1 MGTLDIQH
9 RIILKRLNYYKRLQ
23 TKQEEAIKKI
33 IRNQHTNSWTTIT
46 KLIVT
51 GIGLKDEDLI
61 QQSKNNIK
69 KAVTIKMKQTI
80 KQSVEEK
87 SKYTFLTTNK
97 YLNNSVETDYLSTLT
112 RNQARALFSA
122 RTRMT
127 KAKANY
133 KNMHATQ
140 TCRGC
145 GLADETQHNI
155 LENCA
160 SLHKDDETTVP
171 LQDLFDHGN
180 KHKTANT
187 QGSSTEP
194 DEKKV
199 GLLLNHIGE
208 EGLDIYDTFTFL
220 PARPNPIQGQPA
232 LPMEDP
238 NHSET
243 VLEKYADYLGRR
255 DPQLMLREKFWF
267 HLKREPSQTL
277 ESWVLVIKKLAAE
290 CKFPATYMNQAVRDK
305 LTFSCT
311 DEATKS
317 KLYDVGSGLTLDRA
331 IEILYQ
337 KETTKYELQESKS
350 AHIDVVKSKA
360 KKKTS
365 QGSQS
370 KPAPKQYKSG
380 TQGDKV
386 ECGYCGGN
394 HPKCKK
400 NCPAANHKFNE
411 RCNIKGHFAKKC
423 RTSPAR
429 VAQIAERKRKD
440 DSEDEGSQASRAKYT
455 KRRPVSRLRK
465 KW

>member
-1 MGTLDIQH
+1 MTNNI
-9 RIILKRLNYYKRLQ
+9 RI
-23 TKQEEAIKKI
+23 A
-33 IRNQHTNSWTTIT
+33 TNSV
-46 KLIVT
+46 KPP
-51 GIGLKDEDLI
+51 E
-61 QQSKNNIK
+61 S
-69 KAVTIKMKQTI
+69 MKI
-80 KQSVEEK
+80 ERGNPSHSCSLWKRK
-87 SKYTFLTTNK
+87 FDI
-97 YLNNSVETDYLSTLT
+97 YL
-112 RNQARALFSA
+112 RA
-122 RTRMT
+122 T
-127 KAKANY
+127 
-133 KNMHATQ
+133 
-140 TCRGC
+140 
-145 GLADETQHNI
+145 
-155 LENCA
+155 
-160 SLHKDDETTVP
+160 
-171 LQDLFDHGN
+171 
-180 KHKTANT
+180 
-187 QGSSTEP
+187 GSSTEP

-232 LPMEDP
+232 LPTEDP
-238 NHSET
+238 NHYET
-243 VLEKYADYLGRR
+243 VLEKYADYFGRR

-277 ESWVLVIKKLAAE
+277 ESWVLAIKKLAAE

-311 DEATKS
+311 DEAAKS
-317 KLYDVGSGLTLDRA
+317 KLYNVGSGLTLDRA

-370 KPAPKQYKSG
+370 KPAAKQYKSG

-394 HPKCKK
+394 HPKGKK
-400 NCPAANHKFNE
+400 NCPAANHKCE
-411 RCNIKGHFAKKC
+411 WCNIKGHFAKKC

-429 VAQIAERKRKD
+429 VAQIAERERKD
-440 DSEDEGSQASRAKYT
+440 DSEDEGSQVFIGSVTSQIHEASSGIASQT
-455 KRRPVSRLRK
+455 KMASSSLGWYIKLKTNSDLLPWYIDSGAEISVMPETLYKKSYGDIHPTWRSLFATGENPLHTLRCVRMELSRGDTTIQEDVYIVRGVKTLLLGHTRDRK
-465 KW
+465 VGTDT